1 MNKNSSRNHWKD
13 VWVCTGYNATDNK
26 TCYLYEN
33 KDFTF
38 RLLFWVKQKHAFIF
52 VLYLPDFNSYY
63 FMFIFRKIRWG
74 FEF

>member
-38 RLLFWVKQKHAFIF
+38 RLLFWVKQNMLLFLCFIF
-52 VLYLPDFNSYY
+52 LISTAIISCLFLE
-63 FMFIFRKIRWG
+63 K
-74 FEF
+74 